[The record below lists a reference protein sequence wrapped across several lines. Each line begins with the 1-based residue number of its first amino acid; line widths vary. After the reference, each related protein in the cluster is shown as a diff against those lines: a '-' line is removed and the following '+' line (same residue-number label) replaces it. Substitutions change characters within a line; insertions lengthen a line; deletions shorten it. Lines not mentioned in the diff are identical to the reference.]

1 MLTSITPLGERGRN
15 SRWSVTVS
23 AFVLGSSAAGALLG
37 AGAGALGALLDD
49 LSTSSSA
56 RLLVLVGAVLIGA
69 ALDLGLGGFRLP
81 SVARQV
87 NEDWMRSYRGWVYG
101 VGFGVQLGLGV
112 VTVVST
118 SAVYLTFLAAVL
130 SGSLGLGALIGAT
143 FGFGRA
149 AVLFA
154 VAGVNTPDRL
164 LSLGRRL
171 ARWRR
176 PTALVAVSTQAV
188 LAMLALAVVLV

>member
-23 AFVLGSSAAGALLG
+23 AFVIGSSAAAAVLG
-37 AGAGALGALLDD
+37 AAAGGLGALLDA
-49 LSTSSSA
+49 LSLAPSP
-56 RLLVLVGAVLIGA
+56 RLLVLVGAVLVGT
-69 ALDLGLGGFRLP
+69 ALDLGLGGLRLP

-87 NEDWMRSYRGWVYG
+87 NEDWMRRYRGWVYG
-101 VGFGVQLGLGV
+101 VGFGFQLGLGV

-130 SGSLGLGALIGAT
+130 SGSPGLGALIGAT
-143 FGFGRA
+143 FGFARA

-154 VAGVNTPDRL
+154 AAGVNTPARL
-164 LSLGRRL
+164 LSLGKRL

-176 PTALVAVSTQAV
+176 PTALVAVSTQTV
-188 LAMLALAVVLV
+188 LAILALAVVLV